1 MYRLLIVTGNQSVRD
16 LFTAMEGWEN
26 LGFKPP
32 RLRQTTQEALECMQ
46 KHQIDAIAVDDGPAF
61 DELNRF
67 VEEQCPAM
75 LRFPIE
81 KTPDEE
87 WKVIRALD
95 RMLGNLHADHYNDEY
110 DLMGSLSHSQERLLK
125 GIVCGLIPTE
135 KELHDRLFMLR
146 CREKPNVPCVLARL
160 TMDMDDPFLTSRW
173 HYGSERLETALRNFF
188 GARQRDMYLHVAVI
202 SPEEV
207 RVLCYPVTGDGTLL
221 ESAVRAYVEETAQQ
235 IDHYLGLHMQVAEVR
250 LVPGL
255 SAFAAENLK

>member
-1 MYRLLIVTGNQSVRD
+1 
-16 LFTAMEGWEN
+16 
-26 LGFKPP
+26 
-32 RLRQTTQEALECMQ
+32 
-46 KHQIDAIAVDDGPAF
+46 
-61 DELNRF
+61 
-67 VEEQCPAM
+67 
-75 LRFPIE
+75 
-81 KTPDEE
+81 
-87 WKVIRALD
+87 
-95 RMLGNLHADHYNDEY
+95 MLGNLHADHYNDEY

-135 KELHDRLFMLR
+135 KELRARLFMLR

-188 GARQRDMYLHVAVI
+188 GVRQRDMYLHVAVI

-207 RVLCYPVTGDGTLL
+207 RVLCYPVTGDDTLL